1 MTAFPNLDV
10 GEQIA
15 SKLVRAESIVGDD
28 EQDTIL
34 LRGMSDEARAY
45 ISSFPWC
52 RTILSSYFGGG
63 IGGSSQFS
71 SSTFSQVVLLSIL
84 GYGLS
89 WATSRRLTFQYP
101 IANRQLKSFE
111 PTSMG

>member
-63 IGGSSQFS
+63 VGGGLRNFPLPRSAKSSYCRS
-71 SSTFSQVVLLSIL
+71 LDMDCH
-84 GYGLS
+84 GRHPAGLPS
-89 WATSRRLTFQYP
+89 NIRLP
-101 IANRQLKSFE
+101 IAN
-111 PTSMG
+111 